1 VPAHIGRL
9 DYAGAELVVGVT
21 SRSELLSRLRPVAK
35 EPWTAAW
42 IERSLR
48 PGDALWDVGANIG
61 GYSLIAASLGRDG
74 ARIVAVEPSFASY
87 AALCENI
94 LLNGFEA
101 TVTPLPVLLGRR
113 TGLAALEAGEAGAA
127 ERAVGG
133 AGVAALCYRLDDLIP
148 AVGLPP
154 PTLLK
159 IDVDGAESAALDGAR
174 ETLARSELRSVLVEI
189 DRTGGDAVAE
199 ALRAS
204 GLQLVERVDE
214 RDGEPLANVWYGIF
228 ERR

>member
-1 VPAHIGRL
+1 
-9 DYAGAELVVGVT
+9 
-21 SRSELLSRLRPVAK
+21 
-35 EPWTAAW
+35 
-42 IERSLR
+42 
-48 PGDALWDVGANIG
+48 
-61 GYSLIAASLGRDG
+61 
-74 ARIVAVEPSFASY
+74 
-87 AALCENI
+87 
-94 LLNGFEA
+94 
-101 TVTPLPVLLGRR
+101 
-113 TGLAALEAGEAGAA
+113 
-127 ERAVGG
+127 
-133 AGVAALCYRLDDLIP
+133 
-148 AVGLPP
+148 
-154 PTLLK
+154 LLK